1 FFLVFLFVQ
10 ILRNDI
16 EVDGMGLR
24 NFELRLALGT
34 AQNLALFHFVFV
46 HVDFGGTFGTADH
59 VCIPPY
65 SLSPGWA
72 LEGQRAPPSSVI
84 YTAGRKSTPIG
95 GFAARWATE

>member
-1 FFLVFLFVQ
+1 MEGRTREDAKQAGGRLLFLVFLFVFFLVFLFVQ

-65 SLSPGWA
+65 S
-72 LEGQRAPPSSVI
+72 
-84 YTAGRKSTPIG
+84 
-95 GFAARWATE
+95 